1 MIFCDCAVEQFK
13 AIVAAWMSVFCS
25 CELLR
30 HEIGKKSLICDVKS
44 SAGAKLS
51 VDKNIEELNLPALKP
66 VPRKT
71 ASEIISK
78 LISLTQAS
86 YQKNLTKAQF
96 LKGTKT
102 TIPTSES

>member
-1 MIFCDCAVEQFK
+1 MIFCDCAVEELK

-30 HEIGKKSLICDVKS
+30 HEIGKKLICDVKS
-44 SAGAKLS
+44 SAGAKLR

-78 LISLTQAS
+78 LTSLTQAS
-86 YQKNLTKAQF
+86 YQKNLTKAHF
-96 LKGTKT
+96 LKGTEI
-102 TIPTSES
+102 TIPISES